1 MNPKRTIKKLFL
13 AVILIALIPFMALAD
28 TLTGKGI
35 FCERIIENFFSLD
48 PKKLE
53 DLLKKPENIFK
64 KELSSF
70 VGFFFVRTAATM
82 TNSSYKGVSLS
93 RFVKSK
99 NQIKAI
105 HVEDYR
111 YGIFV
116 DYIEWPMNL
125 YFPPSPLNLTASA
138 RLNRKTL
145 YLLIEPLKSQAFPKG
160 FSALQGG
167 YKCDVFKDKN
177 TFDQKVNAVQS
188 SLQLVYDKIRL
199 RPLLRKENRF

>member
-1 MNPKRTIKKLFL
+1 
-13 AVILIALIPFMALAD
+13 
-28 TLTGKGI
+28 
-35 FCERIIENFFSLD
+35 
-48 PKKLE
+48 
-53 DLLKKPENIFK
+53 
-64 KELSSF
+64 
-70 VGFFFVRTAATM
+70 
-82 TNSSYKGVSLS
+82 
-93 RFVKSK
+93 
-99 NQIKAI
+99 
-105 HVEDYR
+105 
-111 YGIFV
+111 
-116 DYIEWPMNL
+116 
-125 YFPPSPLNLTASA
+125 A